1 MLDAL
6 RATGLILLA
15 LGMLGAGDAPPA
27 PATGDTPMLAET
39 PHAHD
44 YFQLRD
50 GLANSRAR
58 ILAAK
63 AGRVAFLGGSI
74 TAMAGWKELVQQ
86 DLRTRFPDAAFD
98 FVTAGIPSLG
108 STPHAF
114 RFERDVLARGP
125 VDLLFVE
132 AAVNDA
138 TNGMSEAA
146 MVRGMEGVVRQARR
160 ANPAIDIVMLHFAE
174 PASIA
179 MVKAR
184 RIPPVVANHERVAAR
199 YGIPSID
206 LVTEVAERIAAGEFT
221 WEQDFRDLHPAPFGH
236 ALYARSVSRLF
247 HRAWDGQPAAVAT
260 PHPLPAPLDAASYD
274 GGRLVAP
281 AAAGGLD
288 GFRLDPA
295 WKPADTAGT
304 REGFVNVPVLV
315 AERAGAACTLAFT
328 GRGVGVLIASGPDT
342 GMIEFSIDGGAPRT
356 VDGFSAWSRALHLPW
371 AVMLDAELSPGAH
384 TLSLKVAAQANPA
397 SSGHAL
403 RIVHFL
409 VN

>member
-1 MLDAL
+1 MH
-6 RATGLILLA
+6 T
-15 LGMLGAGDAPPA
+15 
-27 PATGDTPMLAET
+27 ET
-39 PHAHD
+39 PHGHD
-44 YFQLRD
+44 YFHLRD

-58 ILAAK
+58 FLAAK

-86 DLRTRFPDAAFD
+86 DLRTRFPGTAFD
-98 FVTAGIPSLG
+98 FVIAGIPSLG

-138 TNGMSEAA
+138 TNGMSAAA
-146 MVRGMEGVVRQARR
+146 MVRGMEGVVRQARL
-160 ANPAIDIVMLHFAE
+160 ANPDLDVVMLHFAE
-174 PASIA
+174 PGSLALIGSGRTPAVIAS
-179 MVKAR
+179 
-184 RIPPVVANHERVAAR
+184 HERVAAHYR
-199 YGIPSID
+199 IPSIN
-206 LVTEVAERIAAGEFT
+206 LAQEVSERIAAGEFT
-221 WEQDFRDLHPAPFGH
+221 WDTDFRDLHPAPFGH

-247 HRAWDGQPAAVAT
+247 HAAWDGQLAATA
-260 PHPLPAPLDAASYD
+260 PHPLPAALDAASYD
-274 GGRLVAP
+274 GGQLIAP

-295 WKPADTAGT
+295 WKPTDKAGT

-315 AERAGAACTLAFT
+315 AERAGATCTLAFE
-328 GRGVGVLIASGPDT
+328 GRGVGVLLASGPDT
-342 GMIEFSIDGGAPRT
+342 GMIEFSLDGGAPRT

-371 AVMLDAELSPGAH
+371 AVMLDAELAPGAH
-384 TLSLKVAAQANPA
+384 ILALKVAAQANPA

-409 VN
+409 VNESASSHP